1 MCIWDV
7 YLPKVYY
14 TGVWYTDSLTDTP
27 SRYCSAH
34 KEPELAYRKLWKG
47 EGKSKFLLLLA
58 WSTYSRPKFC
68 LLHTFGAL
76 PCGQYPCA
84 GLEGMWFYEQGK
96 GIGWV
101 TPSCISVLKLCC
113 CGARN
118 AKGDRDRGRM
128 ETAAQ
133 TGCLH
138 SAVHKHLCILQTQIQ
153 KWSRLLTVKYVI
165 FMHHLVM
172 KVFDFSWY
180 SEMSSPELLKFLL
193 VRNVINSPRKLSH
206 TVNVSKKFQAVTPD
220 LAHQVQS
227 ELAVNLIY
235 SKPG

>member
-1 MCIWDV
+1 
-7 YLPKVYY
+7 
-14 TGVWYTDSLTDTP
+14 
-27 SRYCSAH
+27 
-34 KEPELAYRKLWKG
+34 
-47 EGKSKFLLLLA
+47 
-58 WSTYSRPKFC
+58 
-68 LLHTFGAL
+68 
-76 PCGQYPCA
+76 
-84 GLEGMWFYEQGK
+84 MWFYEQGK
-96 GIGWV
+96 EMGWV

-118 AKGDRDRGRM
+118 AKGDRGRGRM

-133 TGCLH
+133 RGCLH
-138 SAVHKHLCILQTQIQ
+138 SAVHKHLCILRTQIQ

-172 KVFDFSWY
+172 KVFDSSWY

-220 LAHQVQS
+220 LAHQVQG
-227 ELAVNLIY
+227 ELAANLIY